1 MIKDEEIVLSQSHL
15 DVCNRASTS
24 RLVLLCLISIGNNL
38 ALNDHRNSHVINSLA
53 IKVSIRLMTLP
64 DLFTSS
70 IRNNIRSNFSPAI
83 YIVLKPFEN
92 SLINSFFTFDS
103 EFFTFDNVN
112 KMFSGHRQEAR
123 FPQQGHEVPINISI
137 NLSLK
142 INQFE
147 LAH

>member
-1 MIKDEEIVLSQSHL
+1 MSQSHL
-15 DVCNRASTS
+15 EVCNRASTL
-24 RLVLLCLISIGNNL
+24 RLALPQPSLISLGNNL
-38 ALNDHRNSHVINSLA
+38 ALNDHRNSHVINSIT
-53 IKVSIRLMTLP
+53 IKANIRLMTVSTFL
-64 DLFTSS
+64 LLLVEITSEVTS
-70 IRNNIRSNFSPAI
+70 FSPAI
-83 YIVLKPFEN
+83 HVVLKPSES
-92 SLINSFFTFDS
+92 SLVNSFFTFDS

-112 KMFSGHRQEAR
+112 KMFSGHRQESR